1 VPSQPL
7 ITKAITMPDNMTPAP
22 LPVAPITDYVAGF
35 ITDTGAESI
44 PADVMHLGKRSV
56 LDGIGLGLAGA
67 ASHTGAIIRRY
78 LDALGVESPHGCT
91 VIGSA
96 HKMPARF
103 AAFANGVSI
112 HADDYDDT
120 QLAVLKDRVY
130 GLLMHPTA
138 PALPPALAL
147 GERDRRSGRD
157 VMTAYHV
164 GVEVECKVAE
174 AILPRHYQQGFH
186 TTGTVGAVGA
196 AAVAAKMLGLDRET
210 TRRALSLGAT
220 QAGALRENF
229 GTMTKPFHAGRAAD
243 SGVVAAE
250 LAALGFTA
258 SPNGLEADRGFFRAA
273 GGGYTAEMIDGKL
286 GNPWTFTSPGVSIKP
301 HPSGSLTHPGM
312 AVMRELI
319 DRHDLRAERIRRVS
333 VGTNHN
339 MPNALIHHRPRTEL
353 QAKFSM
359 EFCMAI
365 LLLERKAGLEQFTD
379 EVVNRPDVQAMIAKI
394 DFGMHPE
401 AEAAGFDK
409 MTTII
414 EVETDDGRVVKGAA
428 DFGKGSPVNPMS
440 DDELSDKFR
449 QCAAW
454 GGLDRDRTER
464 VLDLA
469 WRIEKLPDINELT
482 ELLRFGAAATG

>member
-1 VPSQPL
+1 MSDTTTPAANRPVTDDAASF
-7 ITKAITMPDNMTPAP
+7 ITSTKAAD
-22 LPVAPITDYVAGF
+22 
-35 ITDTGAESI
+35 I

-56 LDGIGLGLAGA
+56 IDGIGLALAGA
-67 ASHTGAIIRRY
+67 ASQTCTIVRRY
-78 LDALGVESPHGCT
+78 FDSLGIATERGCT
-91 VIGSA
+91 IIGST
-96 HKMPARF
+96 MRVPARF
-103 AAFANGVSI
+103 AAFGNGVSI

-138 PALPPALAL
+138 PSFPPALAL
-147 GERDRRSGRD
+147 AERDRRSGRD
-157 VMTAYHV
+157 LMTAYQV

-174 AILPRHYQQGFH
+174 AILPRHYQHGFH
-186 TTGTVGAVGA
+186 TTGTVGAIGS
-196 AAVAAKMLGLDRET
+196 AAVSAKLLGLDREA

-229 GTMTKPFHAGRAAD
+229 GTMTKPFHAGRAAE

-258 SPNGLEADRGFFRAA
+258 SPNGIEADRGFFLAA
-273 GGGYTAEMIDGKL
+273 GGGYTAEMIDGRL
-286 GNPWTFTSPGVSIKP
+286 GHPWTFASPGVSIKP

-312 AVMRELI
+312 AVMLDLI
-319 DRHDLRAERIRRVS
+319 RRHDIRPEQVEHVS

-339 MPNALIHHRPRTEL
+339 MPNALIHHKPTTEL

-379 EVVNRPDVQAMIAKI
+379 EVVNRDDVQAMIGRI
-394 DFGMHPE
+394 DFGMHPD

-414 EVETDDGRVVKGAA
+414 EITLDDGRIVKGAA
-428 DFGKGSPVNPMS
+428 DFGKGSPADPMS
-440 DDELSDKFR
+440 DDELSEKFR

-454 GGLDRDRTER
+454 GGLDRERTER

-469 WRIEKLPDINELT
+469 WRIETLDDVNALT
-482 ELLRFGAAATG
+482 SLLRVAAPPAH

>member
-1 VPSQPL
+1 MPDTAAPRPVTDDAASF
-7 ITKAITMPDNMTPAP
+7 ITSTKAVD
-22 LPVAPITDYVAGF
+22 
-35 ITDTGAESI
+35 I
-44 PADVMHLGKRSV
+44 PADVMHLGKRSM
-56 LDGIGLGLAGA
+56 LDGLGLALAGA
-67 ASHTGAIIRRY
+67 ASPTCAIVRRY
-78 LDALGVESPHGCT
+78 FDSLGIATESGCT
-91 VIGSA
+91 IIGST
-96 HKMPARF
+96 MRVPARF

-147 GERDRRSGRD
+147 AERDRRSGRD
-157 VMTAYHV
+157 LMTAYQV

-186 TTGTVGAVGA
+186 TTGTVGAIGS
-196 AAVAAKMLGLDRET
+196 AAVSAKLLGLDREA

-229 GTMTKPFHAGRAAD
+229 GTMTKPFHAGRAAE

-258 SPNGLEADRGFFRAA
+258 SPNGIEADRGFFRAA
-273 GGGYTAEMIDGKL
+273 GGGYTAEMIDGRL
-286 GNPWTFTSPGVSIKP
+286 GHPWTFASPGVSIKP

-312 AVMRELI
+312 AVMQDLI
-319 DRHDLRAERIRRVS
+319 RRHDIRPEHVTHVS

-339 MPNALIHHRPRTEL
+339 MPNALIHHRPATEL

-379 EVVNRPDVQAMIAKI
+379 EVVNRDDVQAMIRKI
-394 DFGMHPE
+394 DFGVHPD

-409 MTTII
+409 MTTI
-414 EVETDDGRVVKGAA
+414 VEITLDDGRVVKGTA
-428 DFGKGSPVNPMS
+428 DFGKGSPANPMS
-440 DDELSDKFR
+440 DDELSEKFR

-454 GGLDRDRTER
+454 GGLDRQRTER

-469 WRIEKLPDINELT
+469 WTIETLDDVDVLT
-482 ELLRFGAAATG
+482 SLLRVDAATRD